1 MALVLIVDDSP
12 TEVHVLSRYLEK
24 HGFTTATA
32 ADGNEGIEKARALK
46 PDLVLMDVVM
56 PGMNGFQ
63 ATRELS
69 RNTETASI
77 PVIMVTTK
85 GLETDKI
92 WGMRQGAKD
101 YLVKPVTEAQLVE
114 KVRAA
119 LGGHG

>member
-12 TEVHVLSRYLEK
+12 TELHVLSGYLQK
-24 HGFTTATA
+24 HGFTTDTA
-32 ADGNEGIEKARALK
+32 ADGREGIDKARALK

-63 ATRELS
+63 ATRELG
-69 RNTETASI
+69 RDPDTASI

-92 WGMRQGAKD
+92 WGMRQGAVD

-114 KVRAA
+114 KVRGA